1 MTIKTSIS
9 FSGQEKKTLKEF
21 LFLMDCI
28 FNTIK
33 DETIK
38 KRVEAI
44 HDDTQEFLWD
54 YEGE

>member
-9 FSGQEKKTLKEF
+9 FSEQEEKTLKEF

-28 FNTIK
+28 SNTIK

-38 KRVEAI
+38 NRAEAI
-44 HDDTQEFLWD
+44 YADTQEFLWD